1 MPLYSRSCTCP
12 QCTAENP
19 LGCAACWKCGY
30 PMAAYSENASRRPL
44 SVEELESLLSQAQLL
59 RLAPE
64 TGKTRRPLDWLSSLW
79 HIKGRKA

>member
-1 MPLYSRSCTCP
+1 
-12 QCTAENP
+12 
-19 LGCAACWKCGY
+19 
-30 PMAAYSENASRRPL
+30 MAAYSENASRRPL